1 MAFLDFDSEDI
12 IHKISAKFV
21 HAYLPDSKKPYYLK
35 SVHQPDLDIHALA
48 GKAEVYNI
56 NTDPKIIE
64 EGFQAAM
71 RLMRYLIADGYRIK
85 TPLFTLR
92 TRFPGEYDGT
102 ETHLTGE
109 HHPEVRLQATAA
121 FRKYIRE
128 KVNVEFD
135 GIDQSEGLIGE
146 VVDETTGQVDETITS
161 GKLMTIRGYGLKID
175 SDEAHRGEVG
185 LFFDNSEG
193 PSRQA
198 ELVAVNEPKT
208 IVAVV
213 PANIPVGSHIRLRIE
228 TQSSA
233 KGHSSLLKEVRR
245 VLSEF
250 TLLVQG

>member
-109 HHPEVRLQATAA
+109 HHPEVRLQATANA
-121 FRKYIRE
+121 FWSPCFSSKWRKSS
-128 KVNVEFD
+128 KVVASGAPSSVKSMPMNF
-135 GIDQSEGLIGE
+135 LI
-146 VVDETTGQVDETITS
+146 
-161 GKLMTIRGYGLKID
+161 
-175 SDEAHRGEVG
+175 A
-185 LFFDNSEG
+185 
-193 PSRQA
+193 
-198 ELVAVNEPKT
+198 
-208 IVAVV
+208 
-213 PANIPVGSHIRLRIE
+213 
-228 TQSSA
+228 
-233 KGHSSLLKEVRR
+233 
-245 VLSEF
+245 
-250 TLLVQG
+250 